1 MSSPGRRVS
10 FSGQNTGYPS
20 QLPKSYL
27 SALREHA
34 RGVTSRRKGY
44 VNRIRAGNFPE
55 NYSRPPSKEDYEE
68 HQEELIKI
76 RNRWYLCNAVT
87 AVCTLLGA
95 GALAY
100 YGLRGGGTRK
110 RRKSRKA

>member
-1 MSSPGRRVS
+1 MSSPGRSVR
-10 FSGQNTGYPS
+10 FSGQNTTYPS
-20 QLPKSYL
+20 QVPLSYL
-27 SALREHA
+27 LKLQKHTRRVKNLRKVYGNMIH
-34 RGVTSRRKGY
+34 
-44 VNRIRAGNFPE
+44 AGNLPE